1 MARTSDA
8 LSVREAAFVR
18 HLLAGKPGVRG
29 IASKAYAVAGYT
41 RKAAGQGA
49 SELLR
54 KPRIQRALARYHA
67 RAGITVARV
76 LEELRRIAFSDM
88 REIATWGGAD
98 GVKLLESRALSDD
111 AAACIA
117 EVVDHSK
124 TVGQDIL
131 DRQVRVKLHDKL
143 AALNTLAKYLG
154 MLREREEAK
163 ERPLFPKGFFAALI
177 TGDPSKLEAD

>member
-1 MARTSDA
+1 
-8 LSVREAAFVR
+8 
-18 HLLAGKPGVRG
+18 
-29 IASKAYAVAGYT
+29 
-41 RKAAGQGA
+41 
-49 SELLR
+49 
-54 KPRIQRALARYHA
+54 
-67 RAGITVARV
+67 
-76 LEELRRIAFSDM
+76 M

-143 AALNTLAKYLG
+143 AALTTLAKHLG
-154 MLREREEAK
+154 LLREPEEPK
-163 ERPLFPKGFFAALI
+163 DRPLFPRGFFAALI
-177 TGDPSKLEAD
+177 TGDRVGFSSTWWAVGTLPNGRSREPRRPAMTPSS